1 MNIANDPIKDNF
13 IEVSSLI
20 SLVSKISN
28 AKSKYA
34 DAAIHAGTKI
44 NFALLINK
52 EFSWIIG

>member
-1 MNIANDPIKDNF
+1 MNIASEPSKNIL
-13 IEVSSLI
+13 IEVWSLI
-20 SLVSKISN
+20 SLVNRISN

-52 EFSWIIG
+52 